1 MKRLII
7 IIFLSIFFYLFP
19 LAIIWSQ
26 KHLVIGLNLFI
37 GSIIFILILLL
48 ATGLILW
55 IKNFIGKHISITP
68 DMLFTGALISYLSL
82 LLLFPLSNINSTLD
96 IHLHDTY
103 YLISY
108 SYPIMLVVLIFA
120 IFAAIY
126 HWFERIF
133 KRKMNRW
140 LGSAHFWITYLG
152 LNILQISIQQ
162 IQFSTNPR
170 RYIDYSSPDA
180 INYLNIQNSFIST
193 FILIIIGA
201 QLLFLYNFCYSLTSN
216 KNKNLTTYESLYY
229 RKMELY
235 YKFYF
240 SHYRGIL
247 KDHALRG
254 G

>member
-26 KHLVIGLNLFI
+26 QHLVFGLNLFI

-68 DMLFTGALISYLSL
+68 EMLFIAALISHLSL
-82 LLLFPLSNINSTLD
+82 LLLFPLSNINFILD

-103 YLISY
+103 YVIPY
-108 SYPIMLVVLIFA
+108 SYPILLVVLIFA

-140 LGSAHFWITYLG
+140 LGSAHFWITFLG
-152 LNILQISIQQ
+152 LSYLLLPYKQM
-162 IQFSTNPR
+162 QFTNNPR

-180 INYLNIQNSFIST
+180 INYLNIQNSFISNL
-193 FILIIIGA
+193 ILIIIGA

-216 KNKNLTTYESLYY
+216 KNQNLTTHET
-229 RKMELY
+229 
-235 YKFYF
+235 
-240 SHYRGIL
+240 
-247 KDHALRG
+247 
-254 G
+254 